1 MKATSKTFSLLF
13 MAGWLGLVAIPMEA
27 RSEATASEL
36 KAAAEI
42 DRAREYFTNLPLIN
56 QDGETVRF
64 FDDVLKDKVVVVN
77 FIFTNCDGAC
87 PLMTHKLSLVRDR
100 MEGQIGDTVEF
111 VSLSID
117 PGRDTPAAMKGFAR
131 SHHADHDGWTFL
143 TGKPEN
149 LDYIIKRLG
158 QYNDDVEAHST
169 MMLAGNVNAA
179 HWIKIQPYEQP
190 PAITEKLQGLL
201 RDNEI

>member
-1 MKATSKTFSLLF
+1 MNVSSRIISLTYVI
-13 MAGWLGLVAIPMEA
+13 GWICFVAMPMEA
-27 RSEATASEL
+27 RSETT
-36 KAAAEI
+36 AAEQKVESEI
-42 DRAREYFTNLPLIN
+42 ARAREYFTNLPLIN

-117 PGRDTPAAMKGFAR
+117 PERDTPAAMKEFAKM
-131 SHHADHDGWTFL
+131 HHADHDGWTFL

-158 QYNDDVEAHST
+158 QYTDDVEAHST
-169 MMLAGNVNAA
+169 LMLAGNVNTA

-190 PAITEKLQGLL
+190 PVITEKLQGLL
-201 RDNEI
+201 RENNM